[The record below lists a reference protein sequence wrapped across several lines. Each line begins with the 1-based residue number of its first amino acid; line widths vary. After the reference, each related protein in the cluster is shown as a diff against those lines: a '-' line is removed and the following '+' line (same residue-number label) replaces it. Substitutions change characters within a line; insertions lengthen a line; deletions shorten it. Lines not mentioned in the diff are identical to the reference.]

1 MKERQN
7 VRISQSSIQNVI
19 VPIVLFLCSFYDVNK
34 GVDIKDAGY
43 SMNYFL
49 HFDNYPGNRMISR
62 FWSNVVGHLFSLLPG
77 GDTWLGLSLY
87 ATSII
92 GLTVVIAYFV
102 CKRVMDW
109 RMAAVSEIF
118 AIFFCWNPNVILY
131 DYMSFLLFTLGG
143 SLLLI
148 ALEKEEKKRY
158 YVWAGVVLGMNV
170 FVRLPNLAEMA
181 AIVLLWYTA
190 FVKKWTWKQAVQRT
204 LLCVTGYAIACVVS
218 IASILKLYGFYEL
231 KLCVYNLFNL
241 SQSQDNYG
249 LVYMV
254 TETFRIVVGYAGY
267 LVPLILLALLLGVLL
282 KKDERRG
289 IVYKV
294 IFFGLTCGY
303 FWLAAKQFKLF
314 NWNFQT
320 HESVLGLA
328 CLFLLWGLVCSVLTL
343 IVSKSHNARIYALVF
358 IGVFF
363 VMPLGSNNTIYLEIM
378 NMFLLIPITVFLT
391 ANLLNEWKERI
402 PSLTGLAINNAVRVI
417 CYASAAVM
425 MVQTIGYG
433 MNYTFN
439 DSIEVKAENYSYA
452 GMYSSEERIALLDE
466 MYAFCEQEELL
477 GKEAIFYC
485 NAPGLSF
492 ILDMPSALESSWA
505 DWYTFSIVRFAITM
519 EELEWDIDNGQ
530 EHPVVILSTPYDR
543 YYRGEDVDW
552 AKYPESMI
560 DDKAW
565 TLNKFLRDNQYE
577 RIYVNEEFAIYTVS
591 DIAVSDRG

>member
-1 MKERQN
+1 LKEQQK
-7 VRISQSSIQNVI
+7 VRISKSSIQNII
-19 VPIVLFLCSFYDVNK
+19 VPIILFICSFYDFNK
-34 GVDIKDAGY
+34 GIDIKDAGY

-49 HFDNYPGNRMISR
+49 HYDNYPGNRMISR
-62 FWSNVVGHLFSLLPG
+62 FWSNVVGSFFTKLPG
-77 GDTWLGLSLY
+77 GTTWLGLSFY
-87 ATSII
+87 ATIVI

-109 RMAAVSEIF
+109 RLAAVSELF

-131 DYMSFLLFTLGG
+131 DYLSFLLFTLGG
-143 SLLLI
+143 FLLLI
-148 ALEKEEKKRY
+148 ALEKEETNSY
-158 YVWAGVVLGMNV
+158 YFWAGIVLGLNV

-190 FVKKWTWKQAVQRT
+190 FMKKWTIKQVVQRT
-204 LLCVTGYAIACVVS
+204 FLCIAGYVVAIV
-218 IASILKLYGFYEL
+218 ASIVFILQQYGFYEL

-241 SQSQDNYG
+241 SQSQENYG
-249 LVYMV
+249 LVYMA
-254 TETFRIVVGYAGY
+254 TETFRIVLGYAIY
-267 LVPLILLALLLGVLL
+267 LVPLVVLALLLAMLL
-282 KKDERRG
+282 KKDERHG
-289 IVYKV
+289 NVYKT
-294 IFFGLTCGY
+294 IFFVITCGY
-303 FWLAAKQFKLF
+303 FYLAARQFKLF
-314 NWNFQT
+314 GWNWQT

-328 CLFLLWGLVCSVLTL
+328 CLFLLWGLVCSAVAL
-343 IVSKSHNARIYALVF
+343 IWSKSYIVKLYALVF

-391 ANLLNEWKERI
+391 ETLLKEWKNSITDEK
-402 PSLTGLAINNAVRVI
+402 SVALNNAVKVI
-417 CYASAAVM
+417 CCASAVVM

-439 DSIEVKAENYSYA
+439 DRVEVKAENYSYA
-452 GMYSSEERIALLDE
+452 GMYSSKERIELLDE
-466 MYAFCEQEELL
+466 MYGFCEQENLM

-519 EELEWDIDNGQ
+519 EELERDINNGQ
-530 EHPVVILSTPYDR
+530 EHPVVILSTPYDQ
-543 YYRGEDVDW
+543 YYRGEAVDW

-565 TLNKFLRDNQYE
+565 ILNKFLRDNQYE
-577 RIYVNEEFAIYTVS
+577 RIYVNDKFAIYTVEE
-591 DIAVSDRG
+591 DREE